1 MRQARE
7 QHSAYFP
14 RRNSRR
20 ADKGLESQRSRALLA
35 ALFGTSLAPIA
46 GYYGW
51 AWGVAAGFINSSVAL
66 NSGVLHGGMNLYNT
80 GFSVG
85 IVAAFLVPL
94 MDSLAKRKRPKGAR
108 QE

>member
-1 MRQARE
+1 
-7 QHSAYFP
+7 
-14 RRNSRR
+14 
-20 ADKGLESQRSRALLA
+20 
-35 ALFGTSLAPIA
+35 
-46 GYYGW
+46 
-51 AWGVAAGFINSSVAL
+51 VAAGFINSSVAL